1 MNTISIQEHRR
12 VGRMVTG
19 FDYLSKDHALQTHW
33 VKRFVAIVI
42 DSLLIWLPLL
52 IFFEILGFGAVVP
65 SLLFGPILFLYALIF
80 EMAIGGTLGKVMM
93 HLKAVSV
100 SGQMNSSQATIRNIS
115 KIFGLFLLLD
125 WIIGMLTD
133 TTDPRQKWLDQL
145 ARTSVIAIDQPG
157 GT

>member
-1 MNTISIQEHRR
+1 M
-12 VGRMVTG
+12 
-19 FDYLSKDHALQTHW
+19 
-33 VKRFVAIVI
+33 KRFVAIII

-52 IFFEILGFGAVVP
+52 LFFELIGFGAVLP
-65 SLLFGPILFLYALIF
+65 SLLFGPLLFLYALLF
-80 EMAIGGTLGKVMM
+80 EMAIGGTLGKVLM

-100 SGQMNSSQATIRNIS
+100 AGQMNSSQAMMRNVS
-115 KIFGLFLLLD
+115 KVFGLFLLLD

-145 ARTSVIAIDQPG
+145 AKTSVIATDQPG